1 MATVTTGARISGRL
15 ACHRSQPEC
24 VIEFA
29 VCQQSRIR
37 RDQGAAKLQ
46 HQAAVKIELECPVVI
61 SPARFAIAACS
72 IQDKVLMPISKSV

>member
-1 MATVTTGARISGRL
+1 MATVPTGARIGGRL

-29 VCQQSRIR
+29 VCQQSGIG

-46 HQAAVKIELECPVVI
+46 HQTAVKIELENWPITVACCI
-61 SPARFAIAACS
+61 HLIFAINNVPRS
-72 IQDKVLMPISKSV
+72 DHNMK